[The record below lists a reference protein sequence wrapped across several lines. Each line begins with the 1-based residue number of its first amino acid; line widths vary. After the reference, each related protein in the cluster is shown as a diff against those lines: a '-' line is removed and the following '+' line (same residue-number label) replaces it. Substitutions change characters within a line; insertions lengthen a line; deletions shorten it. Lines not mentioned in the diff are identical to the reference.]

1 MNDDTLATE
10 LLRTLKG
17 SIKRLYIIIIILISL
32 LFVSNIAWLYAW
44 NLPEE
49 ETISEVSQEADDSA
63 INNYVGNV
71 GDINGG
77 GD

>member
-63 INNYVGNV
+63 INNYVGND

-77 GD
+77 G

>member
-17 SIKRLYIIIIILISL
+17 SIKRLYIIIIVLISL

-44 NLPEE
+44 NLPGE
-49 ETISEVSQEADDSA
+49 ETVSELSQEADDNA
-63 INNYVGNV
+63 VNNYIGND

-77 GD
+77 

>member
-63 INNYVGNV
+63 INNYVGND
-71 GDINGG
+71 GYINGW
-77 GD
+77 

>member
-63 INNYVGNV
+63 VNNYVGND
-71 GDINGG
+71 GYINGW
-77 GD
+77 

>member
-63 INNYVGNV
+63 VNNYVGND
-71 GDINGG
+71 GDINGW
-77 GD
+77 

>member
-49 ETISEVSQEADDSA
+49 ETMSEVSQEADDSA
-63 INNYVGNV
+63 VNNYVGND
-71 GDINGG
+71 GYINGW
-77 GD
+77 

>member
-17 SIKRLYIIIIILISL
+17 SIKRLYIIIVILISL

-44 NLPEE
+44 NLPREE
-49 ETISEVSQEADDSA
+49 IVSELSQEADDNA
-63 INNYVGNV
+63 VNNYIGND

-77 GD
+77 

>member
-17 SIKRLYIIIIILISL
+17 SIKRLYVIIIVLISL

-44 NLPEE
+44 NLPRE
-49 ETISEVSQEADDSA
+49 ETVSELSQEADGNA
-63 INNYVGNV
+63 VNNYIGND

-77 GD
+77 

>member
-49 ETISEVSQEADDSA
+49 ETISEVPQEADDSA
-63 INNYVGNV
+63 VNNYVGND
-71 GDINGG
+71 GYINGW
-77 GD
+77 

>member
-17 SIKRLYIIIIILISL
+17 SVKRLYIIIIILISL

-49 ETISEVSQEADDSA
+49 ETISEVSQEAGDSA
-63 INNYVGNV
+63 VNNYVGNN
-71 GDINGG
+71 GDINGW
-77 GD
+77 

>member
-17 SIKRLYIIIIILISL
+17 SIKRLYVIIIVLISL
-32 LFVSNIAWLYAW
+32 LCVSNIAWLYAW

-49 ETISEVSQEADDSA
+49 ETISELSQEADDNA
-63 INNYVGNV
+63 VNNYIGND

-77 GD
+77 

>member
-1 MNDDTLATE
+1 MNEDTLATE

-17 SIKRLYIIIIILISL
+17 SIKRVYIIIIILISL

-63 INNYVGNV
+63 VNNYVGND
-71 GDINGG
+71 GYINGW
-77 GD
+77 

>member
-1 MNDDTLATE
+1 MNEDTLATE

-63 INNYVGNV
+63 VNNYVGND
-71 GDINGG
+71 GYINGW
-77 GD
+77 